1 MNICST
7 GEVTALEGE
16 ITSPNFPND
25 YPPNMSCELTINV
38 GPGNTIVIKFPE
50 FDLEDDEDGEY
61 SHDSGFSLVVLNI
74 LVYITRK

>member
-1 MNICST
+1 
-7 GEVTALEGE
+7 
-16 ITSPNFPND
+16 
-25 YPPNMSCELTINV
+25 MSCELTINV
-38 GPGNTIVIKFPE
+38 PGNTIVIKFPE